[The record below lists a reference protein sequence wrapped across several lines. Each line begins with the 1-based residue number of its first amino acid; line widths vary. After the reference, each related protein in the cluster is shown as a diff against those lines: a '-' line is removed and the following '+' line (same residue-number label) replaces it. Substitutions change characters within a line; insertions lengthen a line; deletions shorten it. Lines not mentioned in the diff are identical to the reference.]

1 MPKDD
6 FVSVGYML
14 DTAQRAVAKIQGRA
28 RRDFD
33 ADENLRLA
41 LAYLLQIIGEA
52 ARQVSPAFRAAHPSI
67 PWNAIIG
74 MRHKVVHDYMNVDED
89 VVWRTATQE
98 LDPLIVE
105 LERLVPPV
113 SPAAK

>member
-1 MPKDD
+1 MLRDD
-6 FVSVGYML
+6 LASVGHML
-14 DTAQRAVAKIQGRA
+14 DTAQRAVAKIRGTA
-28 RRDFD
+28 RCDFD

-52 ARQVSPAFRAAHPSI
+52 ARQVSPTFRAAHPAI
-67 PWNAIIG
+67 PWSGIIG

-98 LDPLIVE
+98 LTPLIVE
-105 LERLVPPV
+105 LERLLPPGN
-113 SPAAK
+113 SAPE

>member
-6 FVSVGYML
+6 LVSVGHML
-14 DTAQRAVAKIQGRA
+14 DTARRATEKIHGKS

-41 LAYLLQIIGEA
+41 LAYLLQIFGEA
-52 ARQVSPAFRAAHPSI
+52 ARQVSPQFRDSHPAI

-74 MRHKVVHDYMNVDED
+74 MRHKVVHDYLNVDVD

-98 LDPLIVE
+98 LEPLIVA
-105 LERLVPPV
+105 LERLSPPRD
-113 SPAAK
+113 PATM

>member
-6 FVSVGYML
+6 LVSVGYML
-14 DTAQRAVAKIQGRA
+14 DTAQRAVAKIRGRA

-52 ARQVSPAFRAAHPSI
+52 ARQVSPAFRTAHPAI

-74 MRHKVVHDYMNVDED
+74 MRH
-89 VVWRTATQE
+89 
-98 LDPLIVE
+98 
-105 LERLVPPV
+105 
-113 SPAAK
+113 